1 MILILRA
8 MVECSNV
15 KVEKIAKYLQK
26 IAEGFKI
33 WTHDKRVYAMFEI
46 PSLSEVSELIKRL
59 RRTKRAEIRF
69 VKIQTV
75 REA

>member
-1 MILILRA
+1 
-8 MVECSNV
+8 MVECRNV
-15 KVEKIAKYLQK
+15 KVEKIAKYLDE

-33 WTHDKRVYAMFEI
+33 WIHDERVYAMFEM

-59 RRTKRAEIRF
+59 RRAKRTEIRF
-69 VKIQTV
+69 AKIQTV

>member
-1 MILILRA
+1 
-8 MVECSNV
+8 MVECMNV
-15 KVEKIAKYLQK
+15 KVEKIAKCLDE

-33 WTHDKRVYAMFEI
+33 WTHGERVYAMFEI
-46 PSLSEVSELIKRL
+46 PSFSEASELIKRL

-69 VKIQTV
+69 AKIQTV